1 MRQFLNSRSPPLRSK
16 TLLAA
21 KAGQA
26 DGKLAGFRD
35 TQGDDA
41 SMEGRDTAAGSTF
54 KRQGAG
60 GSVLSRATAHQEDR
74 VSQRFTKYNNLD
86 KIEEDNLEQSQD

>member
-1 MRQFLNSRSPPLRSK
+1 M
-16 TLLAA
+16 
-21 KAGQA
+21 
-26 DGKLAGFRD
+26 AGFRD
-35 TQGDDA
+35 TQGDEA

-54 KRQGAG
+54 KRQAGAG

-74 VSQRFTKYNNLD
+74 ASQRFTKYNNLD